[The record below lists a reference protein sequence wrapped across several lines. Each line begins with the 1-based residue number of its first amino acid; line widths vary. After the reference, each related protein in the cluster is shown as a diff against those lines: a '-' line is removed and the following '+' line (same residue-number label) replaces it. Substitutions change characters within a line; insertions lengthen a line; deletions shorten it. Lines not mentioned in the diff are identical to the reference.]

1 MIRQALRYTALA
13 FVTLF
18 VGDTLWN
25 VAEAVIRL
33 AAR

>member
-1 MIRQALRYTALA
+1 MTRQILRYTAVAL
-13 FVTLF
+13 VTLF